1 MQMKRESETAEKQ
14 EERRITDRQHRYIFH
29 LFFYV
34 DTLYRVIFQNHI
46 TLLLKDINICHRIVE
61 NCNSKLWD
69 IHIIT
74 YQKTCFSIHK
84 NKFQTVSH
92 M

>member
-29 LFFYV
+29 LLFYV

-46 TLLLKDINICHRIVE
+46 TLLLKDINICHRLVD
-61 NCNSKLWD
+61 NCNSKLWN
-69 IHIIT
+69 IHNIS
-74 YQKTCFSIHK
+74 KTCFSTHK
-84 NKFQTVSH
+84 IQFQTISY